1 MREAENEPLVRNSGC
16 IVGGGGGGIGGSGG
30 LVESV
35 AFPLKNPF
43 H

>member
-16 IVGGGGGGIGGSGG
+16 IVGGGGGIGGSGG